1 MLNWFLQIVFA
12 LKFIHSKKILHR
24 DLKTSNLFLSSSGV
38 VKIGDFGISR
48 VLHGTLESAQT
59 IVGTPYYM
67 SPEVCQNKPYSF
79 KSDVWSLGCILFEL
93 CSLRH
98 AFQAKNLLGLVCKIV
113 KEPHDVLPN
122 NFSSGLKKLIDSLL
136 EKDPL
141 SRPSCDQL
149 LQTKF
154 MQGVLYKFLH
164 PDSVSQLNERL
175 EEERKDAETE
185 TPAQRLKRN
194 KERAA
199 WERGEEIK
207 RAMGESQLS
216 NMEIKE
222 RKKTQ
227 LSSAFD
233 KEATYNDL
241 PTRTIESIQLSRLI
255 DPGFGLKKS
264 LGLGISINKNIS
276 KGFKEDGDM
285 WGRQSKEFERTNKE
299 LDNMP
304 KDSFVTIQS
313 QYMDSQSLRPS
324 FNEKP
329 KEKKEKEEVDEF
341 HSDFEELDEF
351 ISDEGVEENR
361 EQSKNQKFKDKL
373 SQRIGPRLFDKLYS
387 FMKRLKEKGASEL
400 TIKKQ
405 IQAKFGKASLVH
417 CFDIEQLLFMEN
429 H

>member
-1 MLNWFLQIVFA
+1 M
-12 LKFIHSKKILHR
+12 
-24 DLKTSNLFLSSSGV
+24 FLSSSGV

-79 KSDVWSLGCILFEL
+79 KSDVWSLGCILHEL
-93 CSLRH
+93 CSLQH
-98 AFQAKNLLGLVCKIV
+98 AFRAKNLLGLVYKIV
-113 KEPHDVLPN
+113 QEPHEPLPN
-122 NFSSGLKKLIDSLL
+122 DYSPDLGKLIDSLL

-164 PDSVSQLNERL
+164 PDSVSQLNEKLEETRL
-175 EEERKDAETE
+175 EEIKSE

-194 KERAA
+194 KEMAA
-199 WERGEEIK
+199 RKREEELK
-207 RAMGESQLS
+207 RAMEDSLRVSGVESKERRRSQLQS
-216 NMEIKE
+216 V
-222 RKKTQ
+222 
-227 LSSAFD
+227 FD

-241 PTRTIESIQLSRLI
+241 PTRTIESIQLSGHI
-255 DPGFGLKKS
+255 DP
-264 LGLGISINKNIS
+264 GLGISINKNIS
-276 KGFKEDGDM
+276 GSRFKEDYDN
-285 WGRQSKEFERTNKE
+285 WGKSKQLDITNRTSKN
-299 LDNMP
+299 LP

-313 QYMDSQSLRPS
+313 QYIDSQPLKPC
-324 FNEKP
+324 FNIKP
-329 KEKKEKEEVDEF
+329 EEADEF
-341 HSDFEELDEF
+341 SSDFEELDEF
-351 ISDEGVEENR
+351 ISDEGNEEDNR
-361 EQSKNQKFKDKL
+361 EQTKNRKFKDKL

-387 FMKRLKEKGASEL
+387 FMKGLKAKGASEL

-405 IQAKFGKASLVH
+405 IESRFGKESLVH